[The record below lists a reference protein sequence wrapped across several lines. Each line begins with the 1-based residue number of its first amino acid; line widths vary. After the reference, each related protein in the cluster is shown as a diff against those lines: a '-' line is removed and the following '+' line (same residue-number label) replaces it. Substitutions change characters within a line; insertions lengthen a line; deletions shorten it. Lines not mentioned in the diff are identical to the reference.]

1 MDLKVTLNTFK
12 IKGEFEHDRRLRPG
26 FVVMCIRYG
35 ENYDV
40 EFSFFVSFV
49 FIPSLYILLSYVV

>member
-40 EFSFFVSFV
+40 EFSFLLVLSSF
-49 FIPSLYILLSYVV
+49 PLYIYYCHT